1 MEKPKISW
9 NVRPQMVVVAVE
21 EEEANC
27 LFHLLMEITIEIF
40 HSELKS
46 EKMCNVVQTRIFF
59 YFFQMWLIVQP
70 LVQIHYLL

>member
-9 NVRPQMVVVAVE
+9 NVRPQMAVVAVE
-21 EEEANC
+21 EGEANC

-46 EKMCNVVQTRIFF
+46 EKMYNFKK
-59 YFFQMWLIVQP
+59 P
-70 LVQIHYLL
+70 